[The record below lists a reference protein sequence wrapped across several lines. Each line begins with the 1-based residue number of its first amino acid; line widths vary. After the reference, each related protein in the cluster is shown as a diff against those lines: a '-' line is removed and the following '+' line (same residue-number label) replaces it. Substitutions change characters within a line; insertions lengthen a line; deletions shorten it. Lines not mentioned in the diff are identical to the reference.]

1 MVRVVL
7 LPFHTTAPPAIQ
19 LEGMVRDAT
28 DLELDDAMSKAHM
41 AAALV
46 IKLGNDL
53 KVSSQEQQTI
63 IQRVRKVMPEASIR
77 VQRSYSWLILATIK
91 VCILKKYEARRLFKF
106 QCLYAGIKI
115 SSHKKWSP

>member
-1 MVRVVL
+1 MRVVL
-7 LPFHTTAPPAIQ
+7 LPFHTTPPAIQ

-41 AAALV
+41 AAALM

-53 KVSSQEQQTI
+53 KESSQEQQTI

-91 VCILKKYEARRLFKF
+91 VCILQKYEARRLSKF
-106 QCLYAGIKI
+106 QCLFAGIKI
-115 SSHKKWSP
+115 SSHK